1 MISEC
6 IQNIFDGNG
15 MDKDVMERILDID
28 KNWKQLAMFTKNLVY
43 SGNAYL
49 NLIEFFVGLPQSP
62 SWDVS

>member
-6 IQNIFDGNG
+6 IQNIFDGIY
-15 MDKDVMERILDID
+15 MDKDVYNGMDID